1 MSQRIIYIPR
11 KVAQEGVAYL
21 KMHGFDVKEGTGI
34 DEDTMCKE
42 VRGCSGILVRTAKIT
57 RKVMQAEPGLKIIAR
72 HGTGLENIDVA
83 AATEMGIQVT
93 NTPQSNGQSVAEMT
107 ILGMLAVARRL
118 FELSDSAKKGDFP
131 V

>member
-1 MSQRIIYIPR
+1 
-11 KVAQEGVAYL
+11 
-21 KMHGFDVKEGTGI
+21 
-34 DEDTMCKE
+34 
-42 VRGCSGILVRTAKIT
+42 
-57 RKVMQAEPGLKIIAR
+57 MQAEPGLKIIAR

-118 FELSDSAKKGDFP
+118 FELSDSAKKGDFFYKTHCQGTELAEKTLGIIGFGNIGEK
-131 V
+131 VAKIAFTAFQMKILVYKGKGEQNVKD